1 MARLTALAVVAG
13 LVVAGCVSPPP
24 SEEPSAVPTTAGE
37 SEETETADSEGPEE
51 IARGFTVRVRNRTC
65 DGVGTGSGTVIS
77 PTMLATN
84 AHVVDGALEL
94 EVETWD
100 GRSVDVDVASVSHT
114 ADLAIVEVSEPLDD
128 IGTLDTEA
136 LNAGD
141 PVTAVGYPGGGQL
154 KFTTGDFVDRD
165 INPEL
170 DTTEAVIRFTAPIA
184 PGNSGGPLL
193 NEDGRIAGVV
203 FAEEIATGYGLAVPV
218 DVLNDTLEDGGQ
230 APIPGC
236 DQWGA
241 ATLYGNQVSLR
252 TEPVMSDATF
262 IASVG
267 NAAKNTPI
275 TILEHTADGWYRI
288 NIDGLDGWMFG
299 SFVLPPADGFQVG
312 ETRSGQPA
320 VLRDA
325 SGNPT
330 GEKNESANAVLI
342 TNSTGDLWELM
353 LPDGRTGWVNGADI
367 TVVS

>member
-1 MARLTALAVVAG
+1 MARLAALAMAAG
-13 LVVAGCVSPPP
+13 LVLAGCVSPPP
-24 SEEPSAVPTTAGE
+24 SDDSISAPITMTESADAEEVDPE
-37 SEETETADSEGPEE
+37 DPEE

-65 DGVGTGSGTVIS
+65 DGVGTGSGTVIA

-100 GRSVDVDVASVSHT
+100 GRSIDVEVTSVSHA
-114 ADLAIVEVSEPLDD
+114 ADLALIEISEPLSEIGELDT
-128 IGTLDTEA
+128 GTLTE
-136 LNAGD
+136 GD
-141 PVTAVGYPGGGQL
+141 PVTAAGYPGGGQL
-154 KFTTGDFVDRD
+154 KFTSGDFVDRHID
-165 INPEL
+165 PDL

-184 PGNSGGPLL
+184 PGNSGGPLI
-193 NEDGRIAGVV
+193 NEAGQVTGVV

-218 DVLNDTLEDGGQ
+218 DMIEETLNDGGQ

-252 TEPVMSDATF
+252 TNTVMFDDTF
-262 IASVG
+262 IALVG

-288 NIDGLDGWMFG
+288 NIDGIEGWMFG
-299 SFVLPPADGFQVG
+299 AFVLPPADGFQVG

-320 VLRDA
+320 LLRDA
-325 SGNPT
+325 NGNPT
-330 GEKNESANAVLI
+330 GRENESANAVLI
-342 TNSTGDLWELM
+342 TDSTGGLWEIL
-353 LPDGRTGWVNGADI
+353 LPDGGTAWVNGADTTI
-367 TVVS
+367 VA

>member
-1 MARLTALAVVAG
+1 MARLAALAVVAG
-13 LVVAGCVSPPP
+13 LVVAGCVSPPQSDEPAAAP
-24 SEEPSAVPTTAGE
+24 STSTESDDAEEVDVE
-37 SEETETADSEGPEE
+37 DPEE

-65 DGVGTGSGTVIS
+65 DGVGTGSGTVIA

-84 AHVVDGALEL
+84 KHVVDGALEL

-100 GRSVDVDVASVSHT
+100 GRSIDVEVTSVSHA
-114 ADLAIVEVSEPLDD
+114 ADLALIEISEPLND
-128 IGTLDTEA
+128 IGELDTGTLTE
-136 LNAGD
+136 GD
-141 PVTAVGYPGGGQL
+141 PVTAAGYPGGGQL
-154 KFTTGDFVDRD
+154 KFTSGDFVDRD

-184 PGNSGGPLL
+184 PGNSGGPLI
-193 NEDGRIAGVV
+193 NEDGRITGVV

-218 DVLNDTLEDGGQ
+218 DMIQETIDDGGG
-230 APIPGC
+230 APVPGC

-288 NIDGLDGWMFG
+288 NIDGLEGWMFG

-325 SGNPT
+325 DGNPT
-330 GEKNESANAVLI
+330 GEHNESANAVLI
-342 TNSTGDLWELM
+342 TNSTGDLWKLM

-367 TVVS
+367 TIVS